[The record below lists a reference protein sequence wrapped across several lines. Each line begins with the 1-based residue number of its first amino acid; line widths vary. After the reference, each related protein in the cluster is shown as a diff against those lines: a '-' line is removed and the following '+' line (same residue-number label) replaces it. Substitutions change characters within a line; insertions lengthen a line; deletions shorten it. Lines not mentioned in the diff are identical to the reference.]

1 MSSSS
6 EQNLPIMQLKS
17 HEIPDTD
24 LTPLIR
30 QKGQG
35 KAKLVKKGLKRKFK
49 APKPWP
55 ASARPS

>member
-1 MSSSS
+1 
-6 EQNLPIMQLKS
+6 MQYKS

-30 QKGQG
+30 QKKEG